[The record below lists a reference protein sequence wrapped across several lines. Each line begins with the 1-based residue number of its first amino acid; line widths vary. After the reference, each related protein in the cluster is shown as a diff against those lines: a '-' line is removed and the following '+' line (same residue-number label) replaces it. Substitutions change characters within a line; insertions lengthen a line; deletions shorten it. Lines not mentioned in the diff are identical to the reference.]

1 MRSRIERTSLPDLD
15 ALRGLLGERAGQ
27 IREGAKLVDADAQG
41 PTGVDLIVANDE
53 GSPVFVDIVLDR
65 AQEVPT
71 LIFDHLDWVE
81 RNSRLFL
88 KAYASDG
95 ISKADEPGFVFVAD
109 EFPPGVVRA
118 VGAMQ
123 GIDVRLIR
131 AEYLLVDGSGDVLL
145 TDVTPDAAGTAADI
159 VVRRPGG
166 DGGAPPTRSDESS
179 SGRRIESNAVR
190 TLMALFTSGVD
201 GLDARITQVE
211 TDSGTVF
218 ALGERTLARV
228 AVSPGSFTVSPGDR
242 NENPIVVSDRVS
254 LERALNAVVSL
265 FVRDGGTQGESATE
279 AATVELPEEEKAELA
294 SIWESVAAQG
304 EAG

>member
-1 MRSRIERTSLPDLD
+1 M
-15 ALRGLLGERAGQ
+15 
-27 IREGAKLVDADAQG
+27 DADAQG
-41 PTGVDLIVANDE
+41 PTGVDLIIADDE
-53 GSPVFVDIVLDR
+53 GSPVFVDIVLGR

-88 KAYASDG
+88 RAYASDG
-95 ISKADEPGFVFVAD
+95 ISKADAPGFVFVAD
-109 EFPPGVVRA
+109 EFPSGVVRA

-123 GIDVRLIR
+123 GIDVSLVR
-131 AEYLLVDGSGDVLL
+131 AEYLLVDGDGDVLL
-145 TDVTPDAAGTAADI
+145 TDVTPDAAGVSAE
-159 VVRRPGG
+159 VVVKRPGG
-166 DGGAPPTRSDESS
+166 DGGDPPTRSGESS

-190 TLMALFTSGVD
+190 TLMALFSSGVD
-201 GLDARITQVE
+201 GLDARITQQE

-218 ALGERTLARV
+218 ALGETTLARV
-228 AVSPGSFTVSPGDR
+228 SVSPGSFTVSPGDR

-265 FVRDGGTQGESATE
+265 FVRDGEQSESVVEVAPI
-279 AATVELPEEEKAELA
+279 ELPEEEKTELA